1 MADSS
6 TKIKTT
12 VMRKLKWLST
22 LPENTCRAQLAELR
36 RGVGHAP
43 GDIPALWGM
52 IFSDLP
58 EEYYSKN
65 GEPTAAEWAIYLA
78 LTMFACHQ
86 QGHDFKSNWMHGDEI
101 RFGMAVRKLAPAADD
116 TDEDLKRIRNRFHRI
131 ATASDMGELA
141 NHMRSMVKLLSANNV
156 AMDYAD
162 LAVDLYRYYFPN
174 ARASVRLKWGQD
186 FCRTFENIA
195 DENQQ
200 DRKDN

>member
-12 VMRKLKWLST
+12 VMRKLKWLSS

-52 IFSDLP
+52 IFTDLP
-58 EEYYSKN
+58 EELYSAYS
-65 GEPTAAEWAIYLA
+65 EPSAAEWAIYLA

-86 QGHDFKSNWMHGDEI
+86 QGHDFKNDWMHGDEI
-101 RFGMAVRKLAPAADD
+101 RFGMAVRKLAPVADD
-116 TDEDLKRIRNRFHRI
+116 TNEDLKRIRNRFHRI
-131 ATASDMGELA
+131 ATASDMQELA
-141 NHMRSMVKLLSANNV
+141 NHLRNMVKLLSANDIR
-156 AMDYAD
+156 MDYAD
-162 LAVDLYRYYFPN
+162 LAVDLYRYYFSN

-186 FCRTFENIA
+186 FCRMIDTNKN
-195 DENQQ
+195 NQQ
-200 DRKDN
+200 E